1 MITHNGVLK
10 VDHSV
15 SLPSAPLI
23 VAMVNN
29 IHPVPMIGCRLLFQ
43 RLHFDIKRAAWST
56 APPCP
61 LMEKDYQSQSHCVL
75 ALIYSKWNQNLEI

>member
-1 MITHNGVLK
+1 MITHNGIFK

-15 SLPSAPLI
+15 SLPPPPIA
-23 VAMVNN
+23 AMVNN
-29 IHPVPMIGCRLLFQ
+29 IHPVLMIGCRL
-43 RLHFDIKRAAWST
+43 HFDIQRAAWST

-61 LMEKDYQSQSHCVL
+61 LMSQSHCVL

>member
-1 MITHNGVLK
+1 MITHNGIFK

-15 SLPSAPLI
+15 SFPSPPI

-43 RLHFDIKRAAWST
+43 RLHFDIQRAAWST

-61 LMEKDYQSQSHCVL
+61 LMSQSHCVL